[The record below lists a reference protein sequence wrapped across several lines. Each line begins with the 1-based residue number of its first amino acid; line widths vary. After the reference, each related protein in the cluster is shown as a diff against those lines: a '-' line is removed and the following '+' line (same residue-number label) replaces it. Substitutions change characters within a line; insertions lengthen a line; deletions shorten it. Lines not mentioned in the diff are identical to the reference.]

1 MSLASSDVA
10 KATVDASALPAAE
23 PATTRKS
30 TALLLNI
37 GHAMDHMFLL
47 IFATAVGAIAV
58 DFGFERWESLMPYTV
73 GAFFLFGIGSL
84 PSGRLGDLW
93 GRRAMML
100 IFFFGLGV
108 SAILVALTQSPWQ
121 MAAALTLL
129 GAFASIYHP
138 VGIPMLVQNA
148 VRPGWTIGVNGLA
161 GNLGIAAAALLTG
174 FLVKYF
180 GWRAAFVVPGLMAI
194 ACGIVF
200 AMVVPDEPEAPVKR
214 KTKRLEVPRS
224 VLARVFVIMTATAAT
239 GSLLFNFTTNGN
251 AQLLEE
257 RLTGLV
263 EDPATLGIL
272 LAVIYTIASLTQLV
286 VGKLIDRY
294 PIKRVWIGVVALQA
308 PLFALAA
315 FVSGWAAF
323 AVLLGFMVLVFGAI
337 PFTDALIVRYVDDQ
351 MRSRVSGVRIA
362 IAFGVSS
369 LAVWL
374 LGPIVK
380 AAGFDTLLLLMAAI
394 AACTAVL
401 VLMMPSYEP
410 KPAA

>member
-1 MSLASSDVA
+1 A

-148 VRPGWTIGVNGLA
+148 
-161 GNLGIAAAALLTG
+161 
-174 FLVKYF
+174 
-180 GWRAAFVVPGLMAI
+180 
-194 ACGIVF
+194 
-200 AMVVPDEPEAPVKR
+200 
-214 KTKRLEVPRS
+214 
-224 VLARVFVIMTATAAT
+224 
-239 GSLLFNFTTNGN
+239 
-251 AQLLEE
+251 
-257 RLTGLV
+257 
-263 EDPATLGIL
+263 
-272 LAVIYTIASLTQLV
+272 
-286 VGKLIDRY
+286 
-294 PIKRVWIGVVALQA
+294 
-308 PLFALAA
+308 
-315 FVSGWAAF
+315 
-323 AVLLGFMVLVFGAI
+323 
-337 PFTDALIVRYVDDQ
+337 
-351 MRSRVSGVRIA
+351 
-362 IAFGVSS
+362 
-369 LAVWL
+369 
-374 LGPIVK
+374 
-380 AAGFDTLLLLMAAI
+380 
-394 AACTAVL
+394 
-401 VLMMPSYEP
+401 
-410 KPAA
+410 